1 MLTVATADEDR
12 LCGCL
17 CLLRLFLTMDEIG
30 EGVCESLLCL
40 IEVCALPL
48 RHLLD
53 LLDRDKGEQL
63 QALDDIGVIDVSP
76 VLVELIRCSL
86 ICVEPYRTT
95 RGLAHLLAFLVGQQ
109 GDGQRIGILALLLTD
124 QLRTGQH
131 IGPLIIATELHIAAV
146 VLIQTVEV
154 IALHQ
159 HVGKLQ
165 EGQALLH
172 TIGIAACTQ
181 HIIDRKARSDLT
193 HEIQEVQITQPVGV
207 IDHLGLA
214 RSELDETAHLL
225 LEALTVMIDL
235 LDGHHLTHI
244 GTTGR
249 VTDHTGTTADQGDRL
264 IAGLLQTLHQGQ
276 CHKVTYMQRICRR
289 VKADIEGRLP
299 VIDQITNLLL
309 IGNLRNQSSGYQL
322 LINTHFTCSL

>member
-1 MLTVATADEDR
+1 MLAVTTADEDR
-12 LCGCL
+12 LRCCL
-17 CLLRLFLTMDEIG
+17 CLICLLLTMDELRKG
-30 EGVCESLLCL
+30 MRESLLRL

-53 LLDRDKGEQL
+53 LLDRDEGKQL

-76 VLVELIRCSL
+76 VLVELVRCGL

-95 RGLAHLLAFLVGQQ
+95 CGLAHLLAFLVGQQ

-131 IGPLIIATELHIAAV
+131 VGPLIIATEFHIAAI
-146 VLIQTVEV
+146 VLIQTVEI

-181 HIIDRKARSDLT
+181 HIID
-193 HEIQEVQITQPVGV
+193 
-207 IDHLGLA
+207 
-214 RSELDETAHLL
+214 
-225 LEALTVMIDL
+225 
-235 LDGHHLTHI
+235 
-244 GTTGR
+244 
-249 VTDHTGTTADQGDRL
+249 
-264 IAGLLQTLHQGQ
+264 
-276 CHKVTYMQRICRR
+276 
-289 VKADIEGRLP
+289 
-299 VIDQITNLLL
+299 
-309 IGNLRNQSSGYQL
+309 
-322 LINTHFTCSL
+322 